1 MRDARVFLALWQAA
15 HRAERLVARELDAA
29 GVDGTQLALLLL
41 VGELGRVTATE
52 VATELGVP
60 FMTASD
66 ALRRLV
72 DAGDL
77 SRTPNPGDRR
87 SSVFALTAAGKRRL
101 RAVEKPLAR
110 AAASLAAASRQPLG
124 RLHAHIEDLDNAI
137 AEALDITTP

>member
-29 GVDGTQLALLLL
+29 GVDGTHLALLLL
-41 VGELGRVTATE
+41 VGELGRATATE
-52 VATELGVP
+52 VAAELGVP

-72 DAGDL
+72 GAGDL
-77 SRTPNPGDRR
+77 TRTPNPADRR
-87 SSVFALTAAGKRRL
+87 SSVFALTTAGKRRL

-110 AAASLAAASRQPLG
+110 AAASLAATSREPLG
-124 RLHAHIEDLDNAI
+124 RLHGHIEDLDNAI
-137 AEALDITTP
+137 ADALDITNP